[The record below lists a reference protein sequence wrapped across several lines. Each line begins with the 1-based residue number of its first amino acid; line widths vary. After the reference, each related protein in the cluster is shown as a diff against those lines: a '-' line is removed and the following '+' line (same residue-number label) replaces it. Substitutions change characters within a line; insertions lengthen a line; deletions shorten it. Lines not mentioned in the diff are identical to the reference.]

1 MPWPPDEREAPPGGD
16 GASSKIIAVD
26 NSDRSDTSLEIPVS
40 QLRPRQIGPGEL
52 AHILAYRERWRR
64 LRVLPGGQP

>member
-1 MPWPPDEREAPPGGD
+1 MGPPKRRRGPPGGSD
-16 GASSKIIAVD
+16 PSSENVATGNGD
-26 NSDRSDTSLEIPVS
+26 NSEITLS
-40 QLRPRQIGPGEL
+40 ISRAQLGHRQIGPGEL